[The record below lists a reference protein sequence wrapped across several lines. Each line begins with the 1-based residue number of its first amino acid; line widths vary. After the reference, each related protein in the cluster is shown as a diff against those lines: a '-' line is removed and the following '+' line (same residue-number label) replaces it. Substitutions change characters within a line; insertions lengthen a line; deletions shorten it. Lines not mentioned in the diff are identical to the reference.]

1 MQNPL
6 GQPQIDFARY
16 ARLLW
21 KRKWLILAPLVIFP
35 LAAGFYAMQLPDSF
49 QSTTLIL
56 VQPQKVPS
64 NFIASTVTTSIG
76 ERLQT
81 ISQQIFSRTRLE
93 QIINEFNL
101 FAEARQTRPPEE
113 IVERMRARI
122 SLQVHRNDA
131 FRLSFVDPNPRLA
144 MLVTNKLASLFIEE
158 NLKVREQQAI
168 GTSLF
173 LDDEIARYR
182 DKISEREVKILEFK
196 KRYLHE
202 LPEQLSSNQSMLGQL
217 QNQLKL
223 NADNINAAESR
234 RVQLQQQIAEV
245 ERRVQEEA
253 SAPAM
258 GSFQGGTSISEL
270 LMAQFQQTAA
280 GGVGTPGAPGVDDG
294 ALRAAEA
301 ELQKRRAGLESLLL
315 TYTERHPDVARLK
328 AEIVRLEERVGEL
341 RGEVEAARAAA
352 EAERARVEEERAR
365 EEAQRAAQRPAAP
378 APEPAPVPSGPR
390 FPPVYEKLRADLL
403 KAEADIARLTAQN
416 DEIQKQVALYQA
428 RIAATPARQLELQQ
442 LSEDYDNIKK
452 VHQNLIDKKLQADLS
467 ENLERKQKGEQFQIL
482 DPANL
487 PVKPFSPN
495 RLRLVALGGVAGLAL
510 GLGLVLLFD
519 LLDLSVKT
527 RQELAAVAG
536 LPVLGAIPEISAP
549 GDRRRRWM
557 WRLAFSGTAVLCLV
571 VATGIVHWTVKPIPR
586 AVSDLA
592 VQVRATHWTT
602 TR

>member
-21 KRKWLILAPLVIFP
+21 RRKWFILAPLLIFP
-35 LAAGFYAMQLPDSF
+35 VAAGLYAMQLPDSF

-64 NFIASTVTTSIG
+64 NFIASTVTAGIG

-113 IVERMRARI
+113 IVERMRSRI
-122 SLQVHRNDA
+122 QLQVHRNDA

-144 MLVTNKLASLFIEE
+144 MLVTNKLSSLFIEE

-173 LDDEIARYR
+173 LDDEIVRYR
-182 DKISEREVKILEFK
+182 EKISEREVKILEFK
-196 KRYLHE
+196 RRHLEE

-234 RVQLQQQIAEV
+234 RVQLQQQLAEV
-245 ERRVQEEA
+245 EQRAASEADSPA
-253 SAPAM
+253 SAL
-258 GSFQGGTSISEL
+258 GGTSISEL
-270 LMAQFQQTAA
+270 LMAQFNQTAMA
-280 GGVGTPGAPGVDDG
+280 TPGAPGSDDG
-294 ALRAAEA
+294 ALRAAEL
-301 ELQKRRAGLESLLL
+301 ELQKRRAALEGLML

-328 AEIVRLEERVGEL
+328 AEIARLELRTDEL
-341 RGEVEAARAAA
+341 RTETEEARALA
-352 EAERARVEEERAR
+352 EAERSRAEQERATQGPS
-365 EEAQRAAQRPAAP
+365 APASSPAA
-378 APEPAPVPSGPR
+378 ETPR
-390 FPPVYEKLRADLL
+390 LRYPPVYEKLRADLS
-403 KAEADIARLTAQN
+403 KAESDIARLSAQN
-416 DEIQKQVALYQA
+416 EEIHRQLAAYQA
-428 RIAATPARQLELQQ
+428 RISATPARQLELQQ
-442 LSEDYDNIKK
+442 LSEDYDNIKR

-495 RLRLVALGGVAGLAL
+495 RMRLVAMGGVAGLAL

-536 LPVLGAIPEISAP
+536 LPVLGAIPEIAAP

-586 AVSDLA
+586 AVSDLTT
-592 VQVRATHWTT
+592 QVRATHWTT

>member
-6 GQPQIDFARY
+6 AQPQIDFARY

-21 KRKWLILAPLVIFP
+21 RRKWFILAPLLIFP
-35 LAAGFYAMQLPDSF
+35 VAAGLYAMQLPDSF

-56 VQPQKVPS
+56 VQPQKVPA

-182 DKISEREVKILEFK
+182 DKISEREAKILEFK
-196 KRYLHE
+196 RRHLHE
-202 LPEQLSSNQSMLGQL
+202 LPEQLASNQSMLVQL
-217 QNQLKL
+217 QGQLKL
-223 NADNINAAESR
+223 NADNINAAEGR
-234 RVQLQQQIAEV
+234 RVQLQQQIAEL
-245 ERRVQEEA
+245 ERRAEA
-253 SAPAM
+253 EAAAPAAVL
-258 GSFQGGTSISEL
+258 GGTSISEL
-270 LMAQFQQTAA
+270 LLAQFQQSAA
-280 GGVGTPGAPGVDDG
+280 GGTGIPGAEGPDDG
-294 ALRAAEA
+294 ALRGVEA
-301 ELQKRRAGLESLLL
+301 ELQKRRAVLENLLL

-328 AEIVRLEERVGEL
+328 AEIGRLEERADEL
-341 RGEVEAARAAA
+341 RAEYEEARAAA
-352 EAERARVEEERAR
+352 DAERARAEEERAR
-365 EEAQRAAQRPAAP
+365 EEAQRAALEPTAPSPEQAA
-378 APEPAPVPSGPR
+378 APSGPR
-390 FPPVYEKLRADLL
+390 YPPVYEKLRADLL

-416 DEIQKQVALYQA
+416 DEIHKQIALYQA

-442 LSEDYDNIKK
+442 ISEDYDNIKK

-495 RLRLVALGGVAGLAL
+495 RLRLVALGGVVGLAL

-527 RQELAAVAG
+527 RQELAAVSG
-536 LPVLGAIPEISAP
+536 LPVLGAIPEIAAP

-557 WRLAFSGTAVLCLV
+557 WRLAFSGTAVLCML
-571 VATGIVHWTVKPIPR
+571 VATGIVHWTVKPIPQ
-586 AVSDLA
+586 AVSDFTT
-592 VQVRATHWTT
+592 QVRATHWTT